1 MQNGSV
7 QMRLNAPFVD
17 LNHRPQYT
25 RRPAPRSN
33 SRFLGWFHRPR
44 PGGLAPPVCT
54 NLPSLQAEPIVRKKS
69 YVIGSHPVPASGPAT
84 MPAKQLGQVFAIPRH
99 LSKGEKLNTVEA
111 AHFQRA
117 QEMHPVNLLA
127 YPRAASPSKC
137 VSISSSVFPFV
148 SGKNT
153 RAIR

>member
-69 YVIGSHPVPASGPAT
+69 YVIPTLSLRYLLRYPYVVLLILLTNDWPDTGIRIPFHTNNAST
-84 MPAKQLGQVFAIPRH
+84 TTTLF
-99 LSKGEKLNTVEA
+99 
-111 AHFQRA
+111 
-117 QEMHPVNLLA
+117 
-127 YPRAASPSKC
+127 
-137 VSISSSVFPFV
+137 
-148 SGKNT
+148 
-153 RAIR
+153 